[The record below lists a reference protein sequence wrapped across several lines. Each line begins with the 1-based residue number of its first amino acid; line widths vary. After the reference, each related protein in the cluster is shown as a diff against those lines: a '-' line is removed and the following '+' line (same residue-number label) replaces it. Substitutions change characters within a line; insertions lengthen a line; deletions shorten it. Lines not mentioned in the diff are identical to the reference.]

1 MLHNY
6 ANKSLHRTVNT
17 LRVIHAGEL
26 KSLGLIQMK
35 LIKFILITGLGFF
48 CYPLLI
54 HAGDI
59 SSASTV
65 FVFKLDGTVHC
76 ENSIGVSLDSMEQKL
91 TSAGIKVFSRRKGYD
106 GREGIAVCGAPTGQ
120 INIYEIAS
128 SDLTVSLKFGFR
140 QLPENWSRK
149 DQ

>member
-1 MLHNY
+1 
-6 ANKSLHRTVNT
+6 
-17 LRVIHAGEL
+17 
-26 KSLGLIQMK
+26 MK
-35 LIKFILITGLGFF
+35 LINFILITGLGFF
-48 CYPLLI
+48 SYHLVI

-76 ENSIGVSLDSMEQKL
+76 ENSIGISLDSMEQKL

-120 INIYEIAS
+120 VNIYEIAS
-128 SDLTVSLKFGFR
+128 SDLSEALKFGFR
-140 QLPENWSRK
+140 PLPENWSRT

>member
-1 MLHNY
+1 
-6 ANKSLHRTVNT
+6 
-17 LRVIHAGEL
+17 
-26 KSLGLIQMK
+26 MK

-48 CYPLLI
+48 CYPLVI
-54 HAGDI
+54 HTGDI
-59 SSASTV
+59 SSTSTV
-65 FVFKLDGTVHC
+65 FVFKLDGTVHFG
-76 ENSIGVSLDSMEQKL
+76 NSIGVSLDSMEQKL
-91 TSAGIKVFSRRKGYD
+91 TSTGIKVFSRRKGYD